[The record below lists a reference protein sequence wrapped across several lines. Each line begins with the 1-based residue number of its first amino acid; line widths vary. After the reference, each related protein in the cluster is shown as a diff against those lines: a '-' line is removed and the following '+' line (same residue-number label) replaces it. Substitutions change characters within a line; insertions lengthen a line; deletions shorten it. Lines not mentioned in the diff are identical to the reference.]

1 MEKMKNTPTNT
12 CKNRIYDTPQ
22 KFYDMFLYSNLSGKF
37 KYIHILSK
45 YHKST
50 SHLIKCDA

>member
-1 MEKMKNTPTNT
+1 MEKMKNTPTNM